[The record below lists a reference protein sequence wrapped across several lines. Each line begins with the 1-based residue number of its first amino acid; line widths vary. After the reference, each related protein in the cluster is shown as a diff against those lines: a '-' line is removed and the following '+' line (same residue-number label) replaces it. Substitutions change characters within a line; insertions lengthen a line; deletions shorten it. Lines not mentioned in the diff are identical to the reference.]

1 MSPTEA
7 EKEAIAL
14 NKILCPYDFSES
26 SSYALKYAVEFAS
39 AYKAKLYLLHV
50 FDIRAYDY
58 GEPVY
63 GISVPTKDAIN
74 TIRTEL
80 ANSIPEKVKKELSA
94 SGGLEA
100 IVASG
105 VPFYEIIKFAND
117 NKIDLIVMGTHGRT
131 GLAHILLGSVA
142 EKVVRKASC
151 PVLTV
156 RHPGQ
161 EFVKI

>member
-1 MSPTEA
+1 MSPTET
-7 EKEAIAL
+7 EKEAVVL

-26 SSYALKYAVEFAS
+26 SSHALRYAIEFAS

-50 FDIRAYDY
+50 FDIRILDY
-58 GEPVY
+58 GEPIY
-63 GISVPTKDAIN
+63 GISVPTGDAVS
-74 TIRTEL
+74 TIKTEL
-80 ANSIPEKVKKELSA
+80 ANSIPEKVKN
-94 SGGLEA
+94 GLQVET
-100 IVASG
+100 IVVSG
-105 VPFYEIIKFAND
+105 VPFYEIIKFANE
-117 NKIDLIVMGTHGRT
+117 NGIDLIVMGTHGRT
-131 GLAHILLGSVA
+131 GIAHILLGSVA

>member
-1 MSPTEA
+1 MSPTET
-7 EKEAIAL
+7 EKEVVAL

-26 SSYALKYAVEFAS
+26 SSHALRYAIEFAS

-50 FDIRAYDY
+50 FDIRVLDY
-58 GEPVY
+58 GEPIY
-63 GISVPTKDAIN
+63 GISIPTKDAIG
-74 TIRTEL
+74 TIKTEL
-80 ANSIPEKVKKELSA
+80 ANSIPEKVKNELQV
-94 SGGLEA
+94 ET
-100 IVASG
+100 IVVSG
-105 VPFYEIIKFAND
+105 VPFYEIIKFANE
-117 NKIDLIVMGTHGRT
+117 NGIDLIVMGTHGRT
-131 GLAHILLGSVA
+131 GIAHILLGSVA

>member
-1 MSPTEA
+1 MSPTET
-7 EKEAIAL
+7 EKEVVAL

-26 SSYALKYAVEFAS
+26 SSHALRYAIEFAS

-50 FDIRAYDY
+50 FDIRVLDY
-58 GEPVY
+58 GEPIY
-63 GISVPTKDAIN
+63 GISIPTKDAIG
-74 TIRTEL
+74 TIKTEL
-80 ANSIPEKVKKELSA
+80 ANSIPEKVKNELQV
-94 SGGLEA
+94 ET
-100 IVASG
+100 IVVSG
-105 VPFYEIIKFAND
+105 VPFYEIIKFANE
-117 NKIDLIVMGTHGRT
+117 NGVDLIVMGTHGRT
-131 GLAHILLGSVA
+131 GIAHILLGSVA